1 MAGEE
6 WLIIGEFQQG
16 DLPQISLL
24 ERQIFSTPWT
34 EPMLFQ
40 EASSP
45 LSRILV
51 ARGREGDPGKAVLGY
66 LIFWLVSGEFHLQ
79 KLAVRQD
86 FRRQGI
92 ASALL
97 FQGFAEAIACHCR
110 SATLE
115 VRRSNDAAVRLYG
128 RFGFTVEGIR
138 PRYYD
143 DTGEDALILWAELP
157 DPFRRDITRSDEG
170 IKIA

>member
-1 MAGEE
+1 MPGEE
-6 WLIIGEFQQG
+6 LFIIGEYQQG

-24 ERQIFSTPWT
+24 EREIFSTPWT
-34 EPMLFQ
+34 EALFLQ

-51 ARGREGDPGKAVLGY
+51 ARSREGERGKAVLGY
-66 LIFWLVSGEFHLQ
+66 LIFWLVSREFHLQ

-86 FRRQGI
+86 YRRYGI

-97 FQGFAEAIACHCR
+97 SQAFAEAIACQCR

-115 VRRSNDAAVRLYG
+115 VRRSNDVAFRLYR
-128 RFGFTVEGIR
+128 RFGFTVEGVR

-157 DPFRRDITRSDEG
+157 DPFPRNITRSDEG